1 MIVIKTFY
9 KDKYFFLTKK
19 HSPKT
24 IVHFYHILRF
34 NNLSLNIHFLQ
45 INLLNPFCLMQ
56 CQL

>member
-1 MIVIKTFY
+1 MIVIKTFH

-34 NNLSLNIHFLQ
+34 NS
-45 INLLNPFCLMQ
+45 
-56 CQL
+56 

>member
-24 IVHFYHILRF
+24 IVHF
-34 NNLSLNIHFLQ
+34 LSYFKI
-45 INLLNPFCLMQ
+45 
-56 CQL
+56 